1 MVNWAAKESFTKLLA
16 AIYAAHPGVKFNFS
30 EIAHFFGDGATYD
43 AIEGRFRIIKKEAA
57 TLRKNA
63 GEPGPSTNRRRKAVS
78 QQSVLTGRVTK
89 RNGRGRK
96 QIKRETVESDEEA
109 GRSTLA
115 EEQLEE
121 NADTRNEYEDAQIE
135 YEDDEES

>member
-1 MVNWAAKESFTKLLA
+1 MVNWGAKESYTKLLA
-16 AIYAAHPGVKFNFS
+16 AIYAAHPGVKFNFN

-57 TLRKNA
+57 ALREKA
-63 GEPGPSTNRRRKAVS
+63 GNPGPSAIRRRKATS

-89 RNGRGRK
+89 RSGRGRK
-96 QIKRETVESDEEA
+96 TVKHESVETDEEA
-109 GRSTLA
+109 GMTIPARKQP
-115 EEQLEE
+115 EEK
-121 NADTRNEYEDAQIE
+121 ADTQTE

>member
-1 MVNWAAKESFTKLLA
+1 MVNWSAKESFTKLLA

-57 TLRKNA
+57 DLRKKA
-63 GEPGPSTNRRRKAVS
+63 GEPGPSSARRRKS
-78 QQSVLTGRVTK
+78 ISRQPVLTGRVTK
-89 RNGRGRK
+89 RSGRGRK
-96 QIKRETVESDEEA
+96 PIKRETVESDDEA
-109 GRSTLA
+109 GGSTLA
-115 EEQLEE
+115 EEQQEG
-121 NADTRNEYEDAQIE
+121 NAGTQIEYEDTQVE